1 MKTPREMLL
10 ARHQAAQPKL
20 DAVRQRALTALPSD
34 SGAGVPPALVL
45 WPSRL
50 KTHQPGRPV
59 DRWQPRR
66 LPHYLEAARE
76 LFLRPRLAW
85 SALAVAWLVIIA
97 LNFATPETSAPGSA
111 LATATPP
118 ASPETLQALR
128 EQKRLFTE
136 LVGGTLPHDAEPPRF
151 VPRPRGEAKPAYHY
165 V

>member
-1 MKTPREMLL
+1 MKTPREILL

-20 DAVRQRALTALPSD
+20 DEARRAALTSLPSD
-34 SGAGVPPALVL
+34 SGAGVPPASVL

-50 KTHQPGRPV
+50 KNHQPGRPV

-76 LFLRPRLAW
+76 FLLRPRLAW
-85 SALAVAWLVIIA
+85 SALAFAWLVILA

-118 ASPETLQALR
+118 ATPETLQALR

-136 LVGGTLPHDAEPPRF
+136 LVGGTLPHDAETPRF
-151 VPRPRGEAKPAYHY
+151 IPRPRSERQPLTTCA
-165 V
+165 

>member
-1 MKTPREMLL
+1 MKTPREILF
-10 ARHQAAQPKL
+10 ARHLPTEPKL
-20 DAVRQRALTALPSD
+20 DAVRRAALTALPSV
-34 SGAGVPPALVL
+34 SGAGVPPASVL

-50 KTHQPGRPV
+50 KNQQPGRPV

-76 LFLRPRLAW
+76 FLLRPRLAW
-85 SALAVAWLVIIA
+85 SALALAWLVILA

-118 ASPETLQALR
+118 ATPETLQALR

-136 LVGGTLPHDAEPPRF
+136 LVGGTLPHDAETPRF
-151 VPRPRGEAKPAYHY
+151 VPRPRGEAKPAYQY

>member
-1 MKTPREMLL
+1 MKTPREILL
-10 ARHQAAQPKL
+10 ARHQAVEPKL
-20 DAVRQRALTALPSD
+20 DAVRRATLTALPSA
-34 SGAGVPPALVL
+34 SGAGVPPASVL

-50 KTHQPGRPV
+50 KNQQPGRPV

-76 LFLRPRLAW
+76 FLQRPRLAW

-136 LVGGTLPHDAEPPRF
+136 LVGGTPTPDAETPRPA
-151 VPRPRGEAKPAYHY
+151 PRPRGAAQPRFIY